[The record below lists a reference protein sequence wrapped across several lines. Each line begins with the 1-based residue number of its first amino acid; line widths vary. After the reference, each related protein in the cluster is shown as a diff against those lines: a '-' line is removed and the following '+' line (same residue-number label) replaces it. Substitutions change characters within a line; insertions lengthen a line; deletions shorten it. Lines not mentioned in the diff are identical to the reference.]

1 MTAAALV
8 SDGGMTVTQDPPE
21 LTIVPHHTNLPEGC
35 EETDGARRQTD
46 SASHEGFP
54 CSQELLWQPVSSSC
68 GTLFLS
74 QTFAWA
80 LARFSERSGFA
91 DEISPRSHPL
101 SVNER
106 VRLLRRQRLVHRQRK
121 SDVTRPRTI

>member
-1 MTAAALV
+1 MQLDTSALV
-8 SDGGMTVTQDPPE
+8 EALSNGHDSGGARERWWHDGDARSAGAY
-21 LTIVPHHTNLPEGC
+21 VPHHTNLPEGC
-35 EETDGARRQTD
+35 EETNGARGQTD

-80 LARFSERSGFA
+80 LARFSERS
-91 DEISPRSHPL
+91 
-101 SVNER
+101 
-106 VRLLRRQRLVHRQRK
+106 
-121 SDVTRPRTI
+121 